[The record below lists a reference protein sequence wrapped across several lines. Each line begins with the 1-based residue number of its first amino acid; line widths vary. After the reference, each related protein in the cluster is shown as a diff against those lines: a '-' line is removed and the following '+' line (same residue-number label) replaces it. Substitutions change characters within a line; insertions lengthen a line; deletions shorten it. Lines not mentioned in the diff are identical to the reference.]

1 MNALRTTTFTSM
13 NLPWVQLIY
22 TFKIYINKFV
32 FKKNL
37 SKIEKVIKTFS
48 IPNKTFS
55 KNTTL
60 LRILK
65 AHVSK
70 NPFTKD
76 EWKSSFSPCFLF
88 VMKNNSCT
96 I

>member
-1 MNALRTTTFTSM
+1 M
-13 NLPWVQLIY
+13 Y
-22 TFKIYINKFV
+22 
-32 FKKNL
+32 
-37 SKIEKVIKTFS
+37 
-48 IPNKTFS
+48 
-55 KNTTL
+55 
-60 LRILK
+60 LK